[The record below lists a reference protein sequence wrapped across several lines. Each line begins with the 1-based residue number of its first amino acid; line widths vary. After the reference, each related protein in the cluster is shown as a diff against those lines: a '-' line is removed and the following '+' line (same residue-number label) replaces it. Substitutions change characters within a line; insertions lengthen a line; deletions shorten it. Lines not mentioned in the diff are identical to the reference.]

1 LLNHAVGW
9 SQADA
14 RLAEDSI
21 LEESAMFSITGTP
34 LRLCDGLSR
43 RELLRVGG
51 LTLAGLSLPQLL
63 AREAAARPAAVKAR
77 AKSCLVFFLEGGP
90 SHIDLWDLKPDAPAE
105 VRGEFKP
112 VGTTVPGLHVCE
124 HLPLLSQQM
133 HRLAQVRSVHHAI
146 TDHNAGTYY
155 SLTGRYPVDGSRLIV
170 ANSPKNFPPYGAVL
184 AKLRPT
190 GKPLPAFVHIP
201 EYQSNLG
208 VDIAGQS
215 AGFLGGAYEPFI
227 AGDPSLP
234 DYEIPGMSPA
244 RDVPQERLDRR
255 ERLLKQLD
263 RSLAGLGDDPALGRM
278 DLFHRKALSLI
289 TSPETRKAFDLSRE
303 PLAVRERY
311 GMDPGSD
318 RSIEARKFGGL
329 PHLGQCALLARRL
342 LEAGVRL
349 VTLIS
354 GRRID
359 QAWDTHR
366 DHFPLLK
373 RSLCPYFDRACSAL
387 LEDLHQRGL
396 LDETLVVLMGEFGR
410 TPKLGYVTSNAGAAR
425 NGRDHWPYCYT
436 VMFAGAGIPGGAI
449 YGASDRQGGYPSREP
464 VTPEDITA
472 TIYAA
477 LGIPADTEI
486 YDNLG
491 RPHPLILGQP
501 IKALLQ

>member
-1 LLNHAVGW
+1 ML
-9 SQADA
+9 
-14 RLAEDSI
+14 R
-21 LEESAMFSITGTP
+21 ITGTP
-34 LRLCDGLSR
+34 PRPGDGFTR
-43 RELLRVGG
+43 REFLRVGA
-51 LTLAGLSLPQLL
+51 LPLAGLSLPQLL
-63 AREAAARPAAVKAR
+63 AREAAGAPAGRPAGKAR

-105 VRGEFKP
+105 VRGEFRP
-112 VGTTVPGLHVCE
+112 IATSATGVQVCE
-124 HLPLLSQQM
+124 HLPLLARQM

-155 SLTGRYPVDGSRLIV
+155 ALTGRYPVDGARLIV

-184 AKLRPT
+184 AKLRPA

-215 AGFLGGAYEPFI
+215 AGFLGGAYEPFV

-234 DYEIPGMSPA
+234 DYEIPGLSPA

-255 ERLLKQLD
+255 EGLLKRLD
-263 RSLAGLGDDPALGRM
+263 CPPAGLADAALGRM
-278 DLFHRKALSLI
+278 DVFHRKALALI

-311 GMDPGSD
+311 GMDTGSD
-318 RSIEARKFGGL
+318 RSVEARKFGGL
-329 PHLGQCALLARRL
+329 PHLGQCTLLARRL

-373 RSLCPYFDRACSAL
+373 RSLCPFFDRACSAL
-387 LEDLHQRGL
+387 LEDLAQRGL
-396 LDETLVVLMGEFGR
+396 LDETLVVILGEFGR

-436 VMFAGAGIPGGAI
+436 VMFAGAGVPGGAVF
-449 YGASDRQGGYPSREP
+449 GASDKQGAFPSREP
-464 VTPEDITA
+464 VTPEDVTA
-472 TIYAA
+472 TIYAL

-486 YDNLG
+486 HDNQG
-491 RPHPLILGQP
+491 RPHSLILGQP
-501 IKALLQ
+501 IKALLR